1 MERLVVRG
9 GHQLNGA
16 VTISGAKNA
25 VVAIIPAA
33 ILAEGVCVIDNLPRI
48 EDVRA
53 LEDTLTKLG
62 AVCELIDEGTLMV
75 DSTNVN
81 SYEATFDSVRKIRA
95 SYYLMGALLARF
107 KRADVALP
115 GGCNFGSRPIN
126 LHLKGFRAL
135 GAEVEEDSG
144 PDRRSHGRE
153 AMTDEFQE
161 NGRQRTQHAAAGHH
175 AAEAHGADNEPYGI
189 EHAGHAARG
198 HQLVELRASGLQR
211 RRPETAHQHA
221 FESRHEVQPF
231 DSGHPH
237 HQFGLRQQHG
247 DAGEDRGAEKR
258 HDGRKF
264 PHDQHARRHGHQQQ
278 PRRNAESAAQR
289 IGVKFGMRAAGMAQR
304 QPRDDEDRQRD
315 DERRNGRVKHIADMR
330 EDRHPTVDD
339 ASTVVSDRSEILS
352 PK

>member
-9 GHQLNGA
+9 GHQLNGT

-135 GAEVEEDSG
+135 GAEVEED
-144 PDRRSHGRE
+144 
-153 AMTDEFQE
+153 FE
-161 NGRQRTQHAAAGHH
+161 NGIVRIKADKLVGTNIFLDTASVGATINIMIAATK
-175 AAEAHGADNEPYGI
+175 AEKFFKVGTVVVKYGENKECKLESI
-189 EHAGHAARG
+189 KQPMMVSELIHQYVEKARG
-198 HQLVELRASGLQR
+198 IKSY
-211 RRPETAHQHA
+211 
-221 FESRHEVQPF
+221 S
-231 DSGHPH
+231 
-237 HQFGLRQQHG
+237 
-247 DAGEDRGAEKR
+247 
-258 HDGRKF
+258 
-264 PHDQHARRHGHQQQ
+264 
-278 PRRNAESAAQR
+278 
-289 IGVKFGMRAAGMAQR
+289 I
-304 QPRDDEDRQRD
+304 
-315 DERRNGRVKHIADMR
+315 
-330 EDRHPTVDD
+330 
-339 ASTVVSDRSEILS
+339 
-352 PK
+352 

>member
-9 GHQLNGA
+9 GHQLNGT

-135 GAEVEEDSG
+135 GAEVEEDLKMVLFVLKQIS
-144 PDRRSHGRE
+144 
-153 AMTDEFQE
+153 
-161 NGRQRTQHAAAGHH
+161 
-175 AAEAHGADNEPYGI
+175 
-189 EHAGHAARG
+189 
-198 HQLVELRASGLQR
+198 L
-211 RRPETAHQHA
+211 
-221 FESRHEVQPF
+221 
-231 DSGHPH
+231 
-237 HQFGLRQQHG
+237 
-247 DAGEDRGAEKR
+247 
-258 HDGRKF
+258 
-264 PHDQHARRHGHQQQ
+264 
-278 PRRNAESAAQR
+278 
-289 IGVKFGMRAAGMAQR
+289 
-304 QPRDDEDRQRD
+304 
-315 DERRNGRVKHIADMR
+315 
-330 EDRHPTVDD
+330 
-339 ASTVVSDRSEILS
+339 
-352 PK
+352 